1 MGEREIERNSSGK
14 QAKYDLQLLSLATNF
29 SEWLYIVP
37 GDINYRFHRVRDVF

>member
-29 SEWLYIVP
+29 SEYIVP